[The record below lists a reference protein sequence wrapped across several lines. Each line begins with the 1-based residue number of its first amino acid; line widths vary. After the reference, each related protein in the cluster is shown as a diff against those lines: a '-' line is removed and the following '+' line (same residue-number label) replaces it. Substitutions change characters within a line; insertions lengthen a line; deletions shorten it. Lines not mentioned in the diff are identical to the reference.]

1 VEDLMRGYL
10 SSAALAL
17 AAALAISTP
26 VGAED
31 FSFIAG
37 KYALDLEDCK
47 LLGKGKPFSKELV
60 GAISQEVLT
69 PEGITSPREV
79 HCKFRSSSA
88 AGGNGWTV
96 KADCEEMGAA
106 EPYELAVTEAGEGSL
121 AVVSEDVYGP
131 EPLVFKQCK

>member
-1 VEDLMRGYL
+1 MRGYL
-10 SSAALAL
+10 SSVAL
-17 AAALAISTP
+17 AAALALSTP
-26 VGAED
+26 PAAED
-31 FSFIAG
+31 FSFVAG
-37 KYALDLEDCK
+37 KYALDPEDCK

-88 AGGNGWTV
+88 ADNGWTV

-106 EPYELAVTEAGEGSL
+106 EPYELAVTTAADNSL

>member
-1 VEDLMRGYL
+1 MRGYL
-10 SSAALAL
+10 SCVFLSL
-17 AAALAISTP
+17 AAALAASTP
-26 VGAED
+26 ARAED

-69 PEGITSPREV
+69 TEGITSPREV

-88 AGGNGWTV
+88 ADNGWTV

-106 EPYELAVTEAGEGSL
+106 EPYELAVTAAGEGSL

>member
-1 VEDLMRGYL
+1 MRGYL

-26 VGAED
+26 AGAED

-47 LLGKGKPFSKELV
+47 LVGKGKPFSKELV

-88 AGGNGWTV
+88 ADNGWTV

-106 EPYELAVTEAGEGSL
+106 EPYELSVTAAGEGSL

>member
-1 VEDLMRGYL
+1 MRNYL
-10 SSAALAL
+10 TNVTVVL
-17 AAALAISTP
+17 AAIFATAMP
-26 VGAED
+26 VRAADD
-31 FSFIAG
+31 FSFVAG
-37 KYALDLEDCK
+37 KYALAAEDCA

-88 AGGNGWTV
+88 ADKGWTV

-106 EPYELAVTEAGEGSL
+106 EAYELAVTSAADGAL

>member
-10 SSAALAL
+10 SSVALGL
-17 AAALAISTP
+17 AAALAASTP
-26 VGAED
+26 AGAED

-37 KYALDLEDCK
+37 KYALDPEDCK
-47 LLGKGKPFSKELV
+47 LLGKGKPFSKELL

-88 AGGNGWTV
+88 ADKGWTV

-106 EPYELAVTEAGEGSL
+106 ESYELAVTPAVDGAL

>member
-1 VEDLMRGYL
+1 MRGYL
-10 SSAALAL
+10 SSVALGL
-17 AAALAISTP
+17 AAALAASTP
-26 VGAED
+26 VRAED

-37 KYALDLEDCK
+37 KYALDIEDCK

-88 AGGNGWTV
+88 AGDNAWTV

-106 EPYELAVTEAGEGSL
+106 EPYELAVTAAGEGSL